1 MRQFLATGVIPSPK
15 LLVKDYK
22 TIDWKGGFPTR
33 LVIPATDVTTP
44 LSKLGYLG
52 EKEYWATIRWINRAS
67 PLSKNNT

>member
-52 EKEYWATIRWINRAS
+52 EK
-67 PLSKNNT
+67 